1 MTANFKQLETK
12 LIHAGEPMPHIQGS
26 VSIPIFQ
33 SATFEHTED
42 TDYHNIKYLRLS
54 NTPNH
59 LALHQKL
66 ASLEDGD
73 AAIVTGSG
81 MAAISTTLLACLS
94 VGDHLLAQDCLYGGT
109 YGLLSQDFSELGL
122 SFDFFDS
129 SNPKSWKTMLRPNT
143 KAIYVEAIT
152 NPLMQVTDLE
162 AVTDFAKKN
171 GLISIIDNTFTSPVN
186 FRPLKWGF
194 DLSIHSATKYL
205 NGHSD
210 ITAGAVIGSRSLI
223 KKISNKLDHF
233 GGILDPHAAF
243 LLHRGI
249 KTLVLRVKAQNQ
261 SALQVAQFLQAHP
274 AISIVNY
281 PGLKNHPNYQLATH
295 LFDGYG
301 GMLSF
306 ELHSGIIGA
315 KTFLENLVLPIQA
328 PSLGGV
334 ESLITRPAFTTHC
347 GLSKEDRQRIGI
359 SEDLIRFSVGIEA
372 TSDLIQDFEDAL
384 KGI

>member
-1 MTANFKQLETK
+1 MPPNFKQLETK
-12 LIHAGEPMPHIQGS
+12 LIHAGEPVPHIHGS

-42 TDYHNIKYLRLS
+42 TDYHDIKYLRLS

-66 ASLEDGD
+66 ASLEEGD
-73 AAIVTGSG
+73 TAIVTGSG
-81 MAAISTTLLACLS
+81 MAAISTTLLSCLS

-129 SNPKSWKTMLRPNT
+129 SNPKSWKQLLRPNT

-152 NPLMQVTDLE
+152 NPLMQVTDLK
-162 AVTDFAKKN
+162 AVTEFAKKN

-223 KKISNKLDHF
+223 KKVSNKLDHF

-249 KTLVLRVKAQNQ
+249 KTLFIRVKAQNQ

-274 AISIVNY
+274 AVSIVNY
-281 PGLKNHPNYQLATH
+281 PGLKNHPNYQLATY

-315 KTFLENLVLPIQA
+315 KKLLENLVLPIQA

-347 GLSKEDRQRIGI
+347 GLSKEDRHRIGI
-359 SEDLIRFSVGIEA
+359 SEGLIRFSVGIEA
-372 TSDLIQDFEDAL
+372 TSDLIQDFEEAL